1 MEALAYLLIDLAT
14 GTLPW
19 KKAVRTPGTHEYT
32 VLQMKQQTPV
42 SEMTQGLP
50 ACFEIFLNAARALEF
65 T

>member
-1 MEALAYLLIDLAT
+1 
-14 GTLPW
+14 
-19 KKAVRTPGTHEYT
+19 
-32 VLQMKQQTPV
+32 MKQQTPV